1 MHSGGTERHLLYL
14 LPELAARG
22 YDITVA
28 LLAPGG
34 DLEPRLRQL
43 PVRVV
48 APTRALRRPFGSL
61 AFAALLW
68 REMRR
73 RRPRVVHAFLSEPY
87 LAAALARMA
96 AGGAGPALVCG
107 RRSMAFYTASHPV
120 AAAAERW
127 SHRLASALVGN
138 STAVSGELV
147 GEAGGAEKVLT
158 IHNGIP
164 LPAITSP
171 AMRMAAR
178 AELGLRAD
186 AFVMANVAH
195 LAAYKGH
202 ADLLDALVIARTGLP
217 PGWRMLIAGR
227 DRGESERLVART
239 HALGLQAN
247 VVFLGDV
254 ANPDSVFRA
263 ADVAV
268 LPSHT
273 EGFSN
278 SLIEGMATGLASV
291 ATAAGGNTDAVTDG
305 LNGLIV
311 PPRAPA
317 ELADALLRLCRNPAL
332 RQQLAAAAGITVM
345 SRYSIRVCA
354 DAYDTLWRGLAF
366 GRQGRPSEW
375 LTLEAGKAKARISR
389 QLPALAS

>member
-14 LPELAARG
+14 LPEMAARG

-28 LLAPGG
+28 LLGPGG
-34 DLEPRLRQL
+34 DLEPRLRAL

-48 APTRALRRPFGSL
+48 SPPKLLRRPLGSL
-61 AFAALLW
+61 ALTALLW
-68 REMRR
+68 REMRL

-87 LAAALARMA
+87 LAAALARLA
-96 AGGAGPALVCG
+96 PGSALPALVCG
-107 RRSMAFYTASHPV
+107 RRSMAFYSASHPL

-127 SHRLASALVGN
+127 THGLATALVGN

-147 GEAGGAEKVLT
+147 SEAGSAEKVAT

-164 LPAITSP
+164 LATVTSP
-171 AMRMAAR
+171 AMRQKAR
-178 AELGLRAD
+178 AGLGLRSD

-202 ADLLDALVIARTGLP
+202 ADLLDALVIARPELP
-217 PGWRMLIAGR
+217 AGWRMLIAGR
-227 DRGESERLVART
+227 DRGESERLIART

-254 ANPDSVFRA
+254 ADPDTVFRA

-291 ATAAGGNTDAVTDG
+291 ATAAGGNTDAIQDG
-305 LNGLIV
+305 MNGLIV
-311 PPRAPA
+311 PPHAPA
-317 ELADALLRLCRNPAL
+317 ELAAALLRLWRNPAL
-332 RQQLAAAAGITVM
+332 RQQLAASAAITVM

-366 GRQGRPSEW
+366 GRKGRPADW
-375 LTLEAGKAKARISR
+375 LLPEPVAIAAPPAKTR
-389 QLPALAS
+389 PALAS